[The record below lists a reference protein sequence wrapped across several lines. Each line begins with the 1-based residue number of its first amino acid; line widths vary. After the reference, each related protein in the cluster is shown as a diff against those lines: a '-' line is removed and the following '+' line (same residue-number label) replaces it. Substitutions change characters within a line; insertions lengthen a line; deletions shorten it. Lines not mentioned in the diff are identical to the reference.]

1 MRPDSSDEGVVIGRG
16 AVAKN
21 WNTGCLTQIC
31 RSNFFTARMTKD
43 WRRLPREDVE
53 CPLEISKT
61 CWEAHLS

>member
-31 RSNFFTARMTKD
+31 RSSFFTLRVTERWNK
-43 WRRLPREDVE
+43 LPREAVE
-53 CPLEISKT
+53 SSLEM
-61 CWEAHLS
+61 LQNLPRV

>member
-31 RSNFFTARMTKD
+31 RSNFFTARMTKY
-43 WRRLPREDVE
+43 WRRLPREAV
-53 CPLEISKT
+53 
-61 CWEAHLS
+61 